1 MAANWELWHVPSRN
15 ALADLESEAE
25 ALAFVRDLIR
35 QGSKP
40 ADLALQ
46 FDNSEMNAEN
56 LPSGVTSKELARR
69 AGVSGLGQI
78 RRTA

>member
-15 ALADLESEAE
+15 ALADFESRAE
-25 ALAFVRDLIR
+25 ALALVRDLIR

-40 ADLALQ
+40 ADLALH
-46 FDNSEMNAEN
+46 FDDSEMHVEN
-56 LPSGVTSKELARR
+56 LPLGVTSKELARR
-69 AGVSGLGQI
+69 AGVSGLDQI